1 MNTIHRDRSNG
12 ILRGLSALAVVTTLG
27 VLQGCQIFGVASVI
41 GQNIEREKKVEV
53 HGVCFRGG
61 GREGE
66 DGGLSAKQLR

>member
-41 GQNIEREKKVEV
+41 GQNIEREEEEV
-53 HGVCFRGG
+53 
-61 GREGE
+61 REGTFVSFPTCSYHL
-66 DGGLSAKQLR
+66 GWQ